1 MSNDAP
7 ASAATGRSETASA
20 RQFVTFHVARET
32 YAVPLAEVQE
42 IIRLPDMVDVPLA
55 PPALAG
61 LANLRGSVLPVASL
75 RRLFELP
82 DRVHDDATR
91 VVVVGQGAGQGGGAG
106 GTSGFVVDRMASV
119 ITAEPGEIEG
129 TDGLTATAA
138 TELLAGVIKRPAGI
152 VLIIDLGRLLQRSGS
167 GRAGAEGGLGGSG
180 GRNAVGPIEAGGA
193 ASARPEGEAGLSDE
207 IQLVSFELAGQ
218 EYALPIEQVQEI
230 VQVPDRV
237 SELPKAERHV
247 IGVINLRDRLL
258 PLVSLRA
265 LFGLPGVPLG
275 EQNRIVVVA
284 SRESAGS
291 VGIVTDTVKEVLRVP
306 RAVVDPLPDL
316 LTQGDALRE
325 VEAICR
331 LGGGKR
337 LVSILSAARLFATT
351 GIAGGLA
358 GLGAA
363 EEGPVQERQTATA
376 PTRADEEEQFVV
388 FRLADEEYGVPID
401 AVHEIVRVPEQ
412 LTHVPRTPGFIEGIV
427 NLRGAVL
434 PVVDQRRRF
443 RLPEAARNDRQRI
456 MVFVI
461 AGVRTGFIVDS
472 VSEVLKIPRSAI
484 VSAPDLAQ
492 DDDSAVERV
501 ANLAAA
507 KRIILMVNVDR
518 LLSRH
523 EVADLQAA

>member
-1 MSNDAP
+1 MPNDAP

-20 RQFVTFHVARET
+20 LQFVTFHVARET

-55 PPALAG
+55 PPALVG

-82 DRVHDDATR
+82 DRVHDDAAR
-91 VVVVGQGAGQGGGAG
+91 VVVVGQGSGDGGGAG

-167 GRAGAEGGLGGSG
+167 GRAGAEGGSG

-193 ASARPEGEAGLSDE
+193 ASVRPEGEAKLSDE

-316 LTQGDALRE
+316 LAQGDALRE

-351 GIAGGLA
+351 GIAGDLA

-456 MVFVI
+456 MVFAI

-484 VSAPDLAQ
+484 VPAPDLAQ